1 MNNAIIDSIHQVF
14 HASQAGKIHFGQVIA
29 TLSAAG
35 VESYL
40 VDYRA
45 RQNTYYLNNDQHL
58 ILNMAPSEQQIAQTF
73 DATVLKGAIL
83 GAQQGEILYP
93 EFKLI
98 SMQAGCVG
106 YIVWIAGR
114 HVCYFG
120 RKGEQHTEHFPD

>member
-1 MNNAIIDSIHQVF
+1 MDNAIIDSINQVF
-14 HASQAGKIHFGQVIA
+14 HASQTGQIHFGQVVA

-45 RQNTYYLNNDQHL
+45 KQTTYHLNNDQHL
-58 ILNMAPSEQQIAQTF
+58 ILHMAPSDQQIAQNF

-98 SMQAGCVG
+98 SMQAGCTG

-120 RKGEQHTEHFPD
+120 RKGEQHIEHFPK

>member
-1 MNNAIIDSIHQVF
+1 MGSTVIDSIKQVF
-14 HASQAGKIHFGQVIA
+14 SASQQGEIHFGQVMA
-29 TLSAAG
+29 ALSAAG

-45 RQNTYYLNNDQHL
+45 KQTTYHLNNDGHL
-58 ILNMAPSEQQIAQTF
+58 ILSMSDAETQIAQNF
-73 DATVLKGAIL
+73 DATVIKGAIL

-93 EFKLI
+93 EFKQI
-98 SMQAGCVG
+98 SMQAGCIG

-120 RKGEQHTEHFPD
+120 RKGEQHIEQFPQ

>member
-1 MNNAIIDSIHQVF
+1 MDRAITESIKQVF
-14 HASQAGKIHFGQVIA
+14 SASQQGKIHFAQVIA
-29 TLSAAG
+29 ALSAAG

-45 RQNTYYLNNDQHL
+45 KQTTYHLNNDEHL
-58 ILNMAPSEQQIAQTF
+58 ILSMSDAETQIAQNF
-73 DATVLKGAIL
+73 DATVIKGAIL

-93 EFKLI
+93 EFKQI
-98 SMQAGCVG
+98 SMQAGCIG

-120 RKGEQHTEHFPD
+120 RKGEQHIEHFPQ